1 LAKKL
6 LNLGSVVTGH
16 VTPAEHE
23 VNKMNPIGMK
33 DGERFGTPL
42 GVRARLD
49 QVMTELSEQG
59 LLKI

>member
-1 LAKKL
+1 
-6 LNLGSVVTGH
+6 VVTGH

-23 VNKMNPIGMK
+23 VNEMNPIGMK

-49 QVMTELSEQG
+49 RVMTEL
-59 LLKI
+59 